1 MYRKNLVR
9 CYGMLWSV
17 CQIGLFVKLE
27 NPTDKLLVLSTCQ
40 LRPWLL
46 ITIAITVRRKQC
58 SGILPPPCAR
68 CRNGATVAFSFDY
81 PSWQR
86 SAFAFNERLRRGPV
100 SQLPWPRPLVVT
112 SFGKVINESGARRF
126 KG

>member
-68 CRNGATVAFSFDY
+68 CRRRMERRS
-81 PSWQR
+81 R
-86 SAFAFNERLRRGPV
+86 SALTTHRGREAP
-100 SQLPWPRPLVVT
+100 SLST
-112 SFGKVINESGARRF
+112 SAYAEVLFPSSLGLAR
-126 KG
+126 